1 MKAFA
6 AAIVTA
12 GILYAADTEYND
24 GRYTQ
29 VIKQAVTSM
38 VSR

>member
-6 AAIVTA
+6 AALVTVA
-12 GILYAADTEYND
+12 ILYVVDTEYND
-24 GRYTQ
+24 GRYTR
-29 VIKQAVTSM
+29 VIKQAVTSL